1 MKPITVSTNT
11 LTKFPKR
18 KNRFPKG
25 IKKGIKEL
33 PKELNEFPEGVNEFP
48 EGKGK
53 FPKATNEFPKGTS
66 GFPEGRASLHVW
78 RWLLILLVVQFGPVA
93 RLRAE
98 PENPSALL
106 QKADRLDDTDHF
118 LEAITL
124 LKDLEKSDPR
134 NVEILYRISRV
145 DSDLVDDLPDD
156 AKKKGYDYAVE
167 SVAYAKKAMEADP
180 KSSEAHLAA
189 AIAYGVMTDFVDDR
203 TKMEYSKII
212 KAGAEK
218 AIELD
223 PKNDYAYLVLAR
235 WNFEMTQLNPI
246 LKGIAELLYGQ
257 MPPASQEK
265 ALEDFQKA
273 VDLAPDKMI
282 HHFCYGEALARLGR
296 KAEARAEY
304 QKVLRLAPTCREER
318 GYQQKA
324 SSALKTLG
332 R

>member
-1 MKPITVSTNT
+1 VKQITVSTNS
-11 LTKFPKR
+11 LTKFPERNK
-18 KNRFPKG
+18 KFPTGNKKFPTGNAKFPTGNAKSVKEKTTFPKG
-25 IKKGIKEL
+25 K
-33 PKELNEFPEGVNEFP
+33 
-48 EGKGK
+48 
-53 FPKATNEFPKGTS
+53 EFPKGRKES
-66 GFPEGRASLHVW
+66 PKGKASLHVW
-78 RWLLILLVVQFGPVA
+78 RWLLILLAVQFWPLA
-93 RLRAE
+93 RLGAD
-98 PENPSALL
+98 PENLSNLL
-106 QKADRLDDTDHF
+106 QKADRLDDTDHY
-118 LEAITL
+118 LEAITI
-124 LKDLEKSDPR
+124 LKGLEKSDPR
-134 NVEILYRISRV
+134 NVEVLYRISRV

-167 SVAYAKKAMEADP
+167 SVAYAKRAIEADP
-180 KSSEAHLAA
+180 RSSEAHGAA

-203 TKMEYSKII
+203 TKMEYSKLI
-212 KAGAEK
+212 KGEAEK

-273 VDLAPDKMI
+273 IGLAPNKMI

-296 KAEARAEY
+296 KDEAKAQY
-304 QKVLRLAPTCREER
+304 QKVLRLPPTCREER

-324 SSALKTLG
+324 SSGLKTLG

>member
-1 MKPITVSTNT
+1 VKRITVSTNT
-11 LTKFPKR
+11 LTKFPER
-18 KNRFPKG
+18 N
-25 IKKGIKEL
+25 KK
-33 PKELNEFPEGVNEFP
+33 
-48 EGKGK
+48 
-53 FPKATNEFPKGTS
+53 FPKGTVK
-66 GFPEGRASLHVW
+66 FPKGRAEFPAGRIEFPAGRASLDFW
-78 RWLLILLVVQFGPVA
+78 RWLLVLLAVQFGPVA
-93 RLRAE
+93 QLRAE
-98 PENPSALL
+98 PEDLSALL

-124 LKDLEKSDPR
+124 LKGLEKSDPG

-167 SVAYAKKAMEADP
+167 SMAYAKKAMEADP

-212 KAGAEK
+212 KSEAEK

-273 VDLAPDKMI
+273 IELAPDKMI
-282 HHFCYGEALARLGR
+282 HHFCYGEALAKLGR

-304 QKVLRLAPTCREER
+304 QKVLRLTATCREER

-324 SSALKTLG
+324 SSGLKTLG

>member
-1 MKPITVSTNT
+1 MGITKSPEGARE
-11 LTKFPKR
+11 FPWGLKE
-18 KNRFPKG
+18 FPKG
-25 IKKGIKEL
+25 VNDFAKGI
-33 PKELNEFPEGVNEFP
+33 
-48 EGKGK
+48 
-53 FPKATNEFPKGTS
+53 NEFPKGM
-66 GFPEGRASLHVW
+66 ASLHAW
-78 RWLLILLVVQFGPVA
+78 QSLLVLLVVQFGPVA
-93 RLRAE
+93 PLRAE

-124 LKDLEKSDPR
+124 LKALEKSDPR

-203 TKMEYSKII
+203 TKMEYSQII
-212 KAGAEK
+212 KAEAEK

-257 MPPASQEK
+257 MPPASQDK

-273 VDLAPDKMI
+273 VELAPDKMI
-282 HHFCYGEALARLGR
+282 HHFCYGEALAKLGR

-304 QKVLRLAPTCREER
+304 QKVLRLTATCREER

>member
-1 MKPITVSTNT
+1 M
-11 LTKFPKR
+11 
-18 KNRFPKG
+18 
-25 IKKGIKEL
+25 
-33 PKELNEFPEGVNEFP
+33 EFP
-48 EGKGK
+48 
-53 FPKATNEFPKGTS
+53 A
-66 GFPEGRASLHVW
+66 GRASLDFW
-78 RWLLILLVVQFGPVA
+78 RWLLVLLAVQFGPVA
-93 RLRAE
+93 QLRAE

-124 LKDLEKSDPR
+124 LKGLEKSDPG

-167 SVAYAKKAMEADP
+167 SMAYAKKAMEADP
-180 KSSEAHLAA
+180 KSSEAHLAS

-212 KAGAEK
+212 KSEGEK
-218 AIELD
+218 AIKLD

-273 VDLAPDKMI
+273 IELAPDKMI
-282 HHFCYGEALARLGR
+282 HHFCYGEALAKLGR

-304 QKVLRLAPTCREER
+304 QKVLRLTATCREER

-324 SSALKTLG
+324 SSGLKTLG